1 VVFMLTGDD
10 IRSQFLAF
18 FEEHGHKV
26 IPSSS
31 LIPHGDPTLLLTT
44 AGMVQLKPYFMGQ
57 AAPPA
62 GRLASVQKCFRTTDI
77 ESVGDASHLTFF
89 EMLGNFSV
97 GDYFKKEAIAL
108 AWELLVQRFGLPKDR
123 LWTTV
128 YLDDDDAF
136 ALWRDMIGVPEK
148 RIVRLGEADNF
159 WGPAGDSGPCGPCS
173 EIHYDF
179 GEDVGCRQDTCN
191 PACKCGRFCEIWNLV
206 FMQFNQDTAGRRT
219 LLPRPNIDTGM
230 GLERITAVLQG
241 KSTVYKTDIFQPLL
255 KRAAELSGQ
264 TYGQDEETDRALRV
278 IAEHGR
284 GVPFLITDGVLP
296 SNEGRGYVLRR
307 LLRRA
312 ALFGRRLGLDRPFLV
327 DMAATAIEHMNRA
340 YPELIKRRD
349 FVLDVIRHEE
359 ERFDETLSTG
369 LALLDDIIAQPEN
382 QVRQVVPGAQA
393 FKLYDT
399 YGFPVELTREVAL
412 SRGLNVDMAGFEAE
426 MAKQRAKAR
435 ASHKF
440 GGGETAA
447 RRQAAFE
454 PTRFTGYAKLL
465 ESSRILGLIVANE
478 DTEKIDQ
485 GQEAGMVLENTPFY
499 AEMGGQLGDTG
510 WIKGEGGIFA
520 VTNTIKLD
528 AHTTF
533 HQGYT
538 TEGSLAVGDPITAE
552 VNAERRADIARNHT
566 ATHLLQYALRRVL
579 GEHVQQRG
587 SLVAPERLRFD
598 FSHLSPLGP
607 EQLAQVQDIVNYEIR
622 ANHPVYD
629 RQMPYKEAIVSGAI
643 ALFDEK
649 YGDTVRVLSVG
660 RPPISTELCGGTHIA
675 ATGEIGFMQIVTETS
690 IGAGLRRI
698 EAVTGRE
705 AARLASFDYNTIQTL
720 ARLLETTPESVLA
733 KVQVLQAERDQ
744 QVKRAEALE
753 RILALKDVDSLLDMV
768 QEVGGVK
775 LLAVRVKPTRPEILR
790 DLAETLHGELAGG
803 IVVLGTVHD
812 DKPFFIVSVAPELVA
827 KGYHAGH
834 LIRQIGAITG
844 GGGGGRPNFALGG
857 GKDASKLDEALASV
871 PGLLK
876 K

>member
-1 VVFMLTGDD
+1 MLTGDE

-18 FEEHGHKV
+18 FEEQGHKV

-44 AGMVQLKPYFMGQ
+44 AGMVQLKPYFMGL

-97 GDYFKKEAIAL
+97 GDYFKKEAIAF
-108 AWELLVQRFGLPKDR
+108 AWELLTKRFGLPQDR

-128 YLDDDDAF
+128 YLDDDEAF

-179 GEDVGCRQDTCN
+179 GADTGCRQGICD
-191 PACKCGRFCEIWNLV
+191 PSCKCGRFCEIWNLV

-241 KSTVYKTDIFQPLL
+241 KNTVYKTDIFQPLL

-264 TYGQDEETDRALRV
+264 IYGKDEESDRSLRV

-312 ALFGRRLGLDRPFLV
+312 ALFGRRLGLDKPFLV
-327 DMAATAIEHMNRA
+327 DIAAAAIENMSRA
-340 YPELIKRRD
+340 YPELNKRRD

-369 LALLDDIIAQPEN
+369 LALLDDIIAQPES
-382 QVRQVVPGAQA
+382 QVRKIIPGTQA

-399 YGFPVELTREVAL
+399 YGFPVELTREVAQ
-412 SRGLNVDMAGFEAE
+412 SRGLNVDMEGFEAE
-426 MAKQRAKAR
+426 MNKQRAKAR

-440 GGGETAA
+440 GGGETVVK
-447 RRQAAFE
+447 RQTAFE
-454 PTRFTGYAKLL
+454 PTRFTGYTKLL
-465 ESSRILGLIVANE
+465 ESSRILGLIVVNE
-478 DTEKIDQ
+478 DREKIDQ
-485 GQEAGMVLENTPFY
+485 GQEAGMVLENTSFY

-510 WIKGEGGIFA
+510 FIKAKGGVFA
-520 VTNTIKLD
+520 VTNTTKLD
-528 AHTTF
+528 THTTL
-533 HQGYT
+533 HQGYVA
-538 TEGSLAVGDPITAE
+538 EGSLAIGDAVTAE
-552 VNAERRADIARNHT
+552 VNTERRADIARNHT

-629 RQMPYKEAIVSGAI
+629 RQMAYKEAITSGAI

-660 RPPISTELCGGTHIA
+660 RPPISSELCGGTHVG
-675 ATGEIGFMQIVTETS
+675 ATGEIGSLQVVTETS

-705 AARLASFDYNTIQTL
+705 AARLASFDHNTIQAL
-720 ARLLETTPESVLA
+720 ARLLETTPEGVPA
-733 KVQVLQAERDQ
+733 KVQALQTERGE
-744 QVKRAEALE
+744 QVKRAETLE
-753 RILALKDVDSLLDMV
+753 RILAFKDVDGLMTRV

-775 LLAVRVKPTRPEILR
+775 LLAVRVKPTRPETLR
-790 DLAETLHGELAGG
+790 DMAEALLAKLAGG
-803 IVVLGTVHD
+803 IVVLGTVHE
-812 DKPFFIVSVAPELVA
+812 DKPSFIVSVAPELVV
-827 KGYHAGH
+827 KGYHAGN

-844 GGGGGRPNFALGG
+844 GGGGGKPDFAQGG
-857 GKDASKLDEALASV
+857 GKDAARLDEALLAV